1 MNRKLLAS
9 VFAAFVTLFGA
20 RAAKATEV
28 EIVVVMWQQDLSVKT
43 EVEQFFGCLVNSSSF
58 GTTWAQEFGLT
69 RVSFRGV
76 YVLNSTAPS
85 TISLGGSANQVLE
98 AAFAAGTVP
107 SPSAGGTSY
116 LLYSPSGTRNF
127 DDGGVPACEGTYC
140 GVHNGFRYNG
150 TYYDAALVPIDCPD
164 CGSVQATLIG
174 EHEAAEAIAN
184 MGTAQYEV
192 GDSCEGPSHETQL
205 ACCGTMYPI
214 QQLSSN
220 QGQSDCQTI
229 RATGSMCGMP
239 DAGVPDAAVPDAA
252 VNPDASTG
260 SGGSGGNAGSGAG
273 GSGGNAG
280 SGTGGSGG
288 PSGSGGSAGNAATGD
303 TSGGCAISGGG
314 GAGGGWAL
322 WLVIAA
328 LARRR
333 RSALPSRE

>member
-1 MNRKLLAS
+1 MQRKLLAS
-9 VFAAFVTLFGA
+9 VFAAFVTLLGA

-43 EVEQFFGCLVNSSSF
+43 EVEQFFGCLVSSSTF

-69 RVSFRGV
+69 RVTFRGV
-76 YVLNSTAPS
+76 YVLNSTAPQ

-127 DDGGVPACEGTYC
+127 DDSGVPACEGTYC

-174 EHEAAEAIAN
+174 QHEAAEAIAN

-192 GDSCEGPSHETQL
+192 GDSCEGPRHETQL
-205 ACCGTMYPI
+205 ECCGTMYPI

-220 QGQSDCQTI
+220 QGESDCQTI
-229 RATGSMCGMP
+229 NATGSMCGTPDAGMP
-239 DAGVPDAAVPDAA
+239 DAGVPDAAM
-252 VNPDASTG
+252 NPDAPAGTGG
-260 SGGSGGNAGSGAG
+260 SGGSAGSGGGAGSGAG
-273 GSGGNAG
+273 GSG
-280 SGTGGSGG
+280 GG
-288 PSGSGGSAGNAATGD
+288 PSGSGGSAGNGATGD
-303 TSGGCAISGGG
+303 TSGGCSVGG
-314 GAGGGWAL
+314 GASGGWVL
-322 WLVIAA
+322 LVVIAA
-328 LARRR
+328 FARRR